1 MTNVA
6 ALWLGHRRRRE
17 CLARRAA
24 GNHFPDASMIRTA
37 SRGFDLVM
45 TKQNASQ
52 DQTPTTGAVAATIRT
67 VITQHTVV
75 FSTDCTKL
83 RRSLISELWIS
94 RDCPQLRFSVYTTTV
109 AALSIVKYRR

>member
-6 ALWLGHRRRRE
+6 ALWLEMDHRCRRE

-45 TKQNASQ
+45 TKQNPSQ
-52 DQTPTTGAVAATIRT
+52 DQTPTTGAAAATIRT
-67 VITQHTVV
+67 VIMRHTVA

-83 RRSLISELWIS
+83 RRSQISELRIS
-94 RDCPQLRFSVYTTTV
+94 RDCPQLRLRWW
-109 AALSIVKYRR
+109 A